1 MIKLINTKYGKIII
15 GKMYRVEMVPVS
27 RSVGTP
33 MPHFL
38 VVAEGK
44 FRKYEC
50 GTIVVILGQG
60 GLMYAPKDW
69 SSWRALFPD
78 GVIGD
83 FSVAA
88 DRLFE
93 VTQ

>member
-1 MIKLINTKYGKIII
+1 MTNFINTKYSKITF

-33 MPHFL
+33 LPHFL

-60 GLMYAPKDW
+60 GLKFAPKDW
-69 SSWRALFPD
+69 SSWRGLFPD

-83 FSVAA
+83 FSVAP

>member
-1 MIKLINTKYGKIII
+1 MTNFINTKYGKITF

-69 SSWRALFPD
+69 SSWLALFPD